1 MRCNMRKLKIGI
13 MMGLTS
19 LMLIGCSTFSNI
31 QLTESQQALI
41 AGIAE
46 QAFELGKIQGI
57 AYINQQV
64 KEGKISQ
71 EQADLLI
78 QAINALTQAKA
89 IKE

>member
-1 MRCNMRKLKIGI
+1 MRKLKIGI

-19 LMLIGCSTFSNI
+19 LMLIGCYTFSNI
-31 QLTESQQALI
+31 KLTESQKALI